1 MGWIGGLLLIAAGTG
16 MGWYMAAR
24 LRRRVTFWETCGR
37 LLQALW
43 QEMSYTAQPMPDLW
57 RKLAQSEAFST
68 FSLVRDTAQGL
79 AHADFAAAFSAAVDT
94 AQGEGLVSAEG
105 REILLEFAH
114 GCGRTDMDGQQAHVA
129 YYRTL
134 LTTQEEDAR
143 RAYTEKGR
151 VYRMLGFTAG
161 VALALLLM

>member
-24 LRRRVTFWETCGR
+24 LQQRVTFLETCGR

-57 RKLAQSEAFST
+57 RRLAQSEAFAA

-79 AHADFAAAFSAAVDT
+79 AQADFTTAFSAAVDK
-94 AQGEGLVSAEG
+94 AQGEGLLTAEHRG
-105 REILLEFAH
+105 ILLEFAD
-114 GCGRTDMDGQQAHVA
+114 GCGRTDMDGQQAHVE
-129 YYRTL
+129 YYRNL
-134 LTTQEEDAR
+134 LTAGEEKAR
-143 RAYTEKGR
+143 RTYAEKGR
-151 VYRMLGFTAG
+151 VYRVLGFTAG
-161 VALALLLM
+161 VAVALLLM

>member
-1 MGWIGGLLLIAAGTG
+1 MGWIGGLLLVAAGTG

-24 LRRRVTFWETCGR
+24 LRQRVTFWETCGR

-57 RKLAQSEAFST
+57 RKLAQSEAFSA
-68 FSLVRDTAQGL
+68 FPLVRDTAQEL
-79 AHADFAAAFSAAVDT
+79 AHADFAVAFSSAVT
-94 AQGEGLVSAEG
+94 KAQGEGLVSAEG
-105 REILLEFAH
+105 WEVLLEFAH
-114 GCGRTDMDGQQAHVA
+114 GCGRTDLDGQRAHVA

-134 LTTQEEDAR
+134 FTAQEEDAR
-143 RAYTEKGR
+143 RAYEEKGR

-161 VALALLLM
+161 VAVALLLI